1 MKVLS
6 WKLTLFLIA
15 FALLADQGVVC
26 LNKTEIN
33 ALNSVD
39 NTTDIVDREQSR
51 EAVLGMSFSLLELR
65 YRDAILLPL
74 MATEVN

>member
-6 WKLTLFLIA
+6 WKLTLFVIA
-15 FALLADQGVVC
+15 FVLRADQGVVC

-39 NTTDIVDREQSR
+39 NTTDVVDMEQSR

-65 YRDAILLPL
+65 YRRRCNL
-74 MATEVN
+74 ATVNG